1 MLAFLSASSSETSW
15 TISGWLNFPARQEDG
30 EKIRTRVHINLSSFI
45 PELIRGSILW
55 PDPCF
60 TPTQNTIPVPS
71 FRFREGPTGIEHLEL
86 ILFHSR
92 CHHAYGWEGGKEL
105 LMRQSWEKLY
115 QAASECLYQELRENS
130 TRMEPRELET
140 ISGHSESAI
149 NWGDKATTYKKTSRK
164 TGGSRLSQD
173 TNNNANMSFT
183 NTSMPKPTDLCYL
196 TFSLAIPRFL
206 PWAATTLQTILGWWW
221 LAREC

>member
-164 TGGSRLSQD
+164 TGGLG
-173 TNNNANMSFT
+173 F
-183 NTSMPKPTDLCYL
+183 
-196 TFSLAIPRFL
+196 PRIQTIMQTCL
-206 PWAATTLQTILGWWW
+206 LQTPLCQNPLICAILPSPWPFPDFCLGQQP
-221 LAREC
+221 RSKQS